1 MAAVVA
7 VAVPPVEAALAVAV
21 GDGRVVSVGWAVGVA
36 DAVPLTVGVG
46 VGVPPPAGA
55 VVLAA
60 GEGVGVQATAGSLV
74 DIFGLCAGPVMIF
87 WVGLTPSGSFHRL
100 EFAAVPPLR
109 PLAPGP
115 AVP

>member
-1 MAAVVA
+1 
-7 VAVPPVEAALAVAV
+7 VAVPPVEAALAVGV

-46 VGVPPPAGA
+46 VGVPPPTGA

-74 DIFGLCAGPVMIF
+74 DIFGLCAGPVMI
-87 WVGLTPSGSFHRL
+87 LTPSGSVHRL
-100 EFAAVPPLR
+100 EFAGVPPLR
-109 PLAPGP
+109 PLAPGL